1 MNDEQKKLENSEVNE
16 EDLVNEATETE
27 DETLEEEVGGTPTP
41 EEREEVEE
49 EVEEEKTLTQSKV
62 NELIGQARRE
72 GREAALREIEKI
84 KGDSVLEGR
93 NGYISEM
100 LSRYGVSNEDELN
113 NLFGQGQ
120 AYESLSDDYN
130 AQTNSLRALQAENA
144 LLRSNVREDK
154 YEDIKLILTGKG
166 LDVTIENIN
175 ELLPTHPEWK
185 QSVSSS
191 GGDLP
196 NGIVKSGEVS
206 EGTKPTTLSKLGS
219 DVSTSEKEEPMS
231 EFDRAKKLFG
241 I

>member
-1 MNDEQKKLENSEVNE
+1 MYDEQKKLENEVNE
-16 EDLVNEATETE
+16 ETETE
-27 DETLEEEVGGTPTP
+27 NEALEEKEEVTPTP
-41 EEREEVEE
+41 EIDDESKEDIKDEAEE

-100 LSRYGVSNEDELN
+100 LSKYGVSNEEELN

-120 AYESLSDDYN
+120 AYQSLNDDYN
-130 AQTNSLRALQAENA
+130 MQTNSLRALQAENA
-144 LLRSNVREDK
+144 LLRSNVRQDK

-185 QSVSSS
+185 QSVE
-191 GGDLP
+191 GNLP
-196 NGIVKSGEVS
+196 DGIVKNEVGAVES
-206 EGTKPTTLSKLGS
+206 KPTTLSKLGS
-219 DVSTSEKEEPMS
+219 DVSVSEDEPMS